1 MSSKRAER
9 RGRRLIACGLLI
21 ALAWVLAPTRAAAKA
36 RNAQPLKQDQA
47 CLACHGTA
55 GMTSDKGK
63 DIYINPAKHAVSA
76 HAILDPMVYPMDM
89 AWLDGTIPADHYRHT
104 RPAYYREL
112 SRKGLVQERDR
123 NDALPN
129 DAEPAHGDD

>member
-9 RGRRLIACGLLI
+9 RGRRLMACGLLI

-76 HAILDPMVYPMDM
+76 HAILDPMVYPMDT
-89 AWLDGTIPADHYRHT
+89 AWLDGTIPADHDATRGRPTIANYRA
-104 RPAYYREL
+104 RLGA
-112 SRKGLVQERDR
+112 R
-123 NDALPN
+123 NRQKRRA
-129 DAEPAHGDD
+129 AE